1 MLLLI
6 LLFILLPLHLFITNF
21 NFFLLK
27 LIILVFSLFLEYSL
41 HFVTIFTSLLFVVE
55 FFHWNS
61 RKFVILLFSFI
72 IFNLNDHMYKI
83 LVVSL
88 RNCHSVVMVVL
99 TFCYLFLEVYHDCQ
113 LILRLLY
120 LKVFILISQ
129 FIFEDHL
136 LYFYISLYVKQ
147 LIFYSLTL

>member
-6 LLFILLPLHLFITNF
+6 LLSILLSIHLFITNF
-21 NFFLLK
+21 NSFLLK

-72 IFNLNDHMYKI
+72 IFHLNDHMNKI

-88 RNCHSVVMVVL
+88 RNCHLVVMVVL
-99 TFCYLFLEVYHDCQ
+99 TFCCLFLEVYHDCQ
-113 LILRLLY
+113 LSLRFLY
-120 LKVFILISQ
+120 LKAFILISQ
-129 FIFEDHL
+129 FLFEDHL
-136 LYFYISLYVKQ
+136 LCFCISLCAMQ
-147 LIFYSLTL
+147 LIFYSSTL